1 MFIAPLAGALSDKIP
16 AKNLIGVGL
25 AMQAAALA
33 WMASVATPTT
43 PYSALIGPFVVAGVG
58 MALFFA
64 PVANL
69 VLSAVRPEEEG
80 KASGANNAIRELGG
94 VFGVAVLA
102 SIFAQVGGYG
112 TGQSFADGMNP
123 ALFVGAGVV
132 ALGALAAFMI
142 PRQPRVVDELAVEP
156 GLAGEPE
163 LAYEAEAA

>member
-1 MFIAPLAGALSDKIP
+1 MPS
-16 AKNLIGVGL
+16 
-25 AMQAAALA
+25 
-33 WMASVATPTT
+33 
-43 PYSALIGPFVVAGVG
+43 
-58 MALFFA
+58 
-64 PVANL
+64 ANL

-80 KASGANNAIRELGG
+80 KSSGANNAIRELGG

-102 SIFAQVGGYG
+102 SIFAHVGGYG

-142 PRQPRVVDELAVEP
+142 PRQPRMVEELVT
-156 GLAGEPE
+156 EPE